1 MTGPN
6 DSTGRVLEL
15 RRPPVRQA
23 TMVRSSVTHT
33 FEVFVREVGAWW
45 PVQSFSA
52 GQHQVRAVTIERQPD
67 GRVYETWQDG
77 STIDWGRITTWQPP
91 ERFAMTWTMTPAVT
105 HVELTFTALSPVLTR
120 VAVEHRGWDSLT
132 DQQLAE
138 DCALPGGY
146 TSGGYTTGWARIL
159 TALAA
164 AAEASTPSPATDPTP
179 DPPGRT
185 TS

>member
-1 MTGPN
+1 MTGTN
-6 DSTGRVLEL
+6 ESTGRVREL
-15 RRPPVRQA
+15 RRPPVHQA
-23 TMVRSSVTHT
+23 TVVRSSVTHC
-33 FEVFVREVGAWW
+33 FEVFVRQIGAWW
-45 PVQSFSA
+45 PVQPLSA
-52 GQHQVRAVTIERQPD
+52 GHHQVRAVTVEREPD

-77 STIDWGRITTWQPP
+77 STIDWGRVTTWQPP
-91 ERFAMTWTMTPAVT
+91 VRFAMTWTMTPAVT

-146 TSGGYTTGWARIL
+146 TSGGYTSGWARIL

-164 AAEASTPSPATDPTP
+164 AAEASTLPPATDPPP
-179 DPPGRT
+179 DSPGRT